1 MTRYRPVTPETMSE
15 AQKAV
20 HDSIASGP
28 RGAVFGPFPV
38 LLHSPGLAEQV
49 QKLGAFLRFGSSLA
63 GNLREIAV
71 LATAK
76 FWGAEFEWYAH
87 APIAR
92 DEGVSEA
99 AIEAI
104 RSGAEPPFAD
114 EAEEAVWR
122 FCVAL
127 HETHDVD
134 DETYRRVRELL
145 GQEALTD
152 LIAVSGYYTLL
163 AMTLNVY
170 RVPTPDGSSAF
181 GG

>member
-1 MTRYRPVTPETMSE
+1 MTRYQPVDPETMSE
-15 AQKAV
+15 AQKAA
-20 HDSIASGP
+20 HDEIASGP
-28 RGAVFGPFPV
+28 RGAVFGPFTV
-38 LLHSPGLAEQV
+38 LLHSPGLAGHV
-49 QKLGAFLRFGSSLA
+49 QKLGAYLRFGSPLP

-71 LATAK
+71 LAAAK
-76 FWGAEFEWYAH
+76 FWRAEFEWYAH

-92 DEGVSEA
+92 DEGISEE

-104 RSGAEPPFAD
+104 RSGAEPRFAD

-122 FCVAL
+122 FSVAL

-134 DETYRRVRELL
+134 DASWRRLRELL

-152 LIAVSGYYTLL
+152 LIAVAGYYTLV
-163 AMTLNVY
+163 AMMLNLY